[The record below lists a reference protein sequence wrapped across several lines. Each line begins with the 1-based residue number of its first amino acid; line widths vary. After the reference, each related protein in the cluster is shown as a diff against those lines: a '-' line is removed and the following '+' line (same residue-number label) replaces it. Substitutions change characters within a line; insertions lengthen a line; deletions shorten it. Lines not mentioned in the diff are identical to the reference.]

1 MSSWVAL
8 NIEPDEAIEEE
19 VDDTKEIQI
28 EEALK
33 LYQNALKLHS
43 QGPPFYNEAA
53 EAYDALLNSEIFKYP
68 ESLSDYKR
76 NALQDTDQLGGD
88 YIAGDTAA
96 EPLAEFDIND
106 STSSTLMQTIYLSY
120 KNHGQYT
127 LDSLRASI
135 EDASHSDE
143 STQEISTTIA
153 ERANKALSSFAE
165 ALERDDT
172 DLNLWRQSARLCSA
186 LQSYR
191 LARYCLE
198 SVLAD
203 DENRLEVRAEQLGLE
218 ETFAEEHLRETLL
231 SLEDR
236 ISAAQVPLRKPK
248 RSLLRFLKPQ
258 SDPYPYLPALPNN
271 LQDAD
276 PTKHPLRSRLPAH
289 EIKISI
295 LTWAAVGKAILR
307 VCGEEVQGEVYTGSR
322 ITFSLPALSPEM
334 KAITTREAYTQDQSS
349 KSRDDDTVAED
360 KTHNAEGD
368 NRSATQNNA
377 PVKLEAPDEQTD
389 DHSSIDQRAEKQL
402 MESLEVQ
409 SSHSPE
415 ITNRPELPNADDM
428 EIKSSSAPRKRSSAS
443 AITEDQ
449 AERIRA
455 KSRRTRLRE
464 SNAEAS
470 LQAEEILFDQTKYY
484 EDQLE
489 IYTQADEWVF
499 ETTNS
504 LLSKFGIEELTGIE
518 ELRKCH
524 SSLNDDKDSPFSG
537 ANESECSLH
546 QDLVNALKRWDEGK
560 AQAVLQGD
568 YFSAFRDIQGMGKSG
583 LAVFLEHSRKS
594 ARKLGIKHVLVGVEE
609 LIHLLNTV
617 NDGSFNIHNVAF
629 DWLKCLL
636 MPEYGNYPTEHVSGA
651 PYFPAMKSTYTLF
664 QWPSELK
671 ETVVQVLL
679 SEDEYIYQGML
690 NHVQY
695 LERQILSTANGSQF
709 TYTANHFAHLE
720 MIETIFELQ
729 LDIYSS
735 INNPSSEVNTGGRVL
750 QRDRLGRWCSL
761 ARTALTHF
769 MDHAPPGDHQKSML
783 LRHIWTSTFHSNMTT
798 DTHREHVL
806 LCLEE
811 LQRLLGC
818 LGNPL
823 IGLANNAAM
832 PEISLE
838 IIDQEISKLKSM
850 DFFLKIFGP
859 NPRLSVDIIETIEPL
874 LEPSSVGFTEEGE
887 SGGQELAG
895 PRSQIQ
901 EMGSFLDRGDATLRL
916 FLWRRLQAAY
926 NDINYP
932 PKEMSC
938 YLRSIEVIIK
948 ELWSSAHLQ
957 EPSEHRQ
964 VTLLRWLKMLD
975 GVLIKSMT
983 TFWRDPTKAYDCF
996 DMDHLRSSMSAIAL
1010 LTKLLHGLILYEDS
1024 VRVGQT
1030 PRPEFRGTLAK
1041 SLEGFKD
1048 NLREMYVR
1056 CWILQYTLVKEAI
1069 AQNKEI
1075 FDTPLDDCIHYLR
1088 AVHHALGIRK
1098 MCKRSRKDFLKL
1110 VKSELLTLE
1119 NKEDYELDIC
1129 QILYDL
1135 HGIKLL
1141 TVDNYPLDHGC
1152 PPEKLDRATAI
1163 TVIDVVMKQA
1173 KKMNIK
1179 DLSKSE
1185 LKCTIDKMQ
1194 QAIGNTRS
1202 SGPLNFNK
1210 RVLTAYLK
1218 SPLNPSEIF
1227 RSVRGV
1233 KDVALIPIPLSIE
1246 SAVIARNGWY
1256 FLLGYTALT
1265 KFRSQ
1270 KRLNP
1275 VPTNDLDEAV
1285 SWFRSDLEHGSA
1297 SWETWYRLA
1306 QTYDSKLEED
1316 ITWSAE
1322 KINNNRT
1329 ELVTWQRYAIHCYA
1343 MAVSTAIRNAD
1354 PTPETRALLSELYTD
1369 FGIRLYSSSR
1379 APLSMG
1385 AFSLSD
1391 FTRHYN
1397 REENQQMY
1405 EAQPFKEMR
1414 LYSVWNLASYLLKRA
1429 IVDKPKSWMT
1439 HYMYAKCLWKMFS
1452 ADETVRGGAKPIS
1465 LDDLLDSLLDAID
1478 ALPQKKDSRAEPIFE
1493 PHFKLVSIVHKLV
1506 HRGTLTAAEGSKTLL
1521 ATPWARKVLLP
1532 EDDAGWKTYIL
1543 AVIRNLRHADK
1554 SNWHHRM
1561 ALRAAHIIYD
1571 DSKDAESAARAK
1583 GELTQQIFT
1592 KTMTIQV
1599 WRPEYERP
1607 GRHFV
1612 YTTRYVY
1619 YFVALLDQL
1628 NDRANLDQLLR
1639 RVRKKQG
1646 DFINH
1651 TKLWED
1657 VCLTYARVI
1666 RRAGNITEGYEEG
1679 VFRPIGWEEFVLNT
1693 ARLEGLQQ
1701 LAPESGSLLE
1711 LLRDAVE
1718 LKKLNNN
1725 LMKVSL
1731 LEDLIADLYSRLYEV
1746 NMPQVLEQANEE
1758 HKEKMKVD
1766 HLLMGSDGAADTPTP
1781 PTSAPASE
1789 APAPRGRTKGIARRD
1804 IQKRAETI
1812 VNRKLAPRLPT
1823 SKAPAPVESSD
1834 PSSQNHHT
1842 EPTSSS
1848 ITSAPQQSKDL
1859 AAHAPATTAGGT
1871 TEDPTSGQQSDIPH
1885 SVHDSADDESELSE
1899 MDDEKLSKLAIDR
1912 KLMFPNLQERGSLD
1926 PESEMSA
1933 LEGGGDGDITIGPV
1947 GDADLGEGEGETM
1960 GEGDDVDDGEGEGE
1974 GEGDGEEGEGDEEP
1988 EVEADEAGAADV
2000 DMENEGEGE
2009 GEGEDEHDLEGEG
2022 EGDGEEEEEAEGEGD
2037 DADGEGNDS
2046 VDMVG
2051 VEPETEQPDAS
2062 ELVSEA
2068 EPMDV

>member
-43 QGPPFYNEAA
+43 QGPPFYDEAA

-68 ESLSDYKR
+68 ESLSDSKR
-76 NALQDTDQLGGD
+76 NALQDTDLQLGGD
-88 YIAGDTAA
+88 EIAGDTAA
-96 EPLAEFDIND
+96 EPLVEFDIND

-143 STQEISTTIA
+143 SAQEISATIA
-153 ERANKALSSFAE
+153 DRVNKALSSFAE

-218 ETFAEEHLRETLL
+218 ETLTEEHLRETLL

-248 RSLLRFLKPQ
+248 KTLLKFLKPQ
-258 SDPYPYLPALPNN
+258 SDPYPYLPALPNT
-271 LQDAD
+271 LQNAD
-276 PTKHPLRSRLPAH
+276 PTKHPLRSRLPDH
-289 EIKISI
+289 EVKLSV

-307 VCGEEVQGEVYTGSR
+307 VHGDEVQGDDVPTGSR
-322 ITFSLPALSPEM
+322 IIFSLPALSPEM
-334 KAITTREAYTQDQSS
+334 KAITTRESSAQDQSS
-349 KSRDDDTVAED
+349 KSRDEVDADSRKDAHV
-360 KTHNAEGD
+360 AEGD
-368 NRSATQNNA
+368 DRSAAQNTA

-415 ITNRPELPNADDM
+415 IQNRPEHTNADEI

-470 LQAEEILFDQTKYY
+470 LQAEDIVFDQSKYY

-499 ETTNS
+499 NTTNS
-504 LLSKFGIEELTGIE
+504 LLSKIGIEDLAGIE
-518 ELRKCH
+518 ELRKCL
-524 SSLNDDKDSPFSG
+524 SSLNDDKDSPISG

-546 QDLVNALKRWDEGK
+546 QDLINALKHWDEGK

-594 ARKLGIKHVLVGVEE
+594 ARKLGIKQVLAGVEE
-609 LIHLLNTV
+609 LIHLLNIV

-636 MPEYGNYPTEHVSGA
+636 MPEYGN
-651 PYFPAMKSTYTLF
+651 FPAAHAPDAPSFPVMKSTYTLF
-664 QWPSELK
+664 QWPSDLK

-679 SEDEYIYQGML
+679 SEDEYIYKRML
-690 NHVQY
+690 DHVQD
-695 LERQILSTANGSQF
+695 LERQIISTAVGSQF
-709 TYTANHFAHLE
+709 TYTSNHFAHLE

-735 INNPSSEVNTGGRVL
+735 INNPNSEVNTGGRIL
-750 QRDRLGRWCSL
+750 QRDRLDRWCSL

-769 MDHAPPGDHQKSML
+769 MDHAPSGGHQKSML

-798 DTHREHVL
+798 DAHREHIL

-811 LQRLLGC
+811 LQRLLEC
-818 LGNPL
+818 LDNPL
-823 IGLANNAAM
+823 IGLVNNAAM

-850 DFFLKIFGP
+850 DFFLKIFSP
-859 NPRLSVDIIETIEPL
+859 NSRDPVDIIETIEPL
-874 LEPSSVGFTEEGE
+874 LEPSSVGFTEEDS

-895 PRSQIQ
+895 PSSQLQ

-916 FLWRRLQAAY
+916 FLWRRLQVAY
-926 NDINYP
+926 TDIDYP
-932 PKEMSC
+932 PKVVSC
-938 YLRSIEVIIK
+938 FLRSIEVIIK

-964 VTLLRWLKMLD
+964 VTLLRWLKMFD
-975 GVLIKSMT
+975 GILTKTVTMVL
-983 TFWRDPTKAYDCF
+983 RDPAKAYDCF
-996 DMDHLRSSMSAIAL
+996 DMDHLKSSMSAIAL

-1030 PRPEFRGTLAK
+1030 SRPELRGSLAK
-1041 SLEGFKD
+1041 SLESFKD
-1048 NLREMYVR
+1048 RLRETYVR
-1056 CWILQYTLVKEAI
+1056 CWILQYTLLKEAI
-1069 AQNKEI
+1069 AQNKDI
-1075 FDTPLDDCIHYLR
+1075 FGTPLDDCIHYLR

-1098 MCKRSRKDFLKL
+1098 MCKRSHKEFLKL
-1110 VKSELLTLE
+1110 MKSELLAPDD
-1119 NKEDYELDIC
+1119 KEDYELDIC
-1129 QILYDL
+1129 QVLYDI
-1135 HGIKLL
+1135 HGIKLS
-1141 TVDNYPLDHGC
+1141 TVDNYLLDHGC

-1163 TVIDVVMKQA
+1163 MMIDFVMKQA

-1185 LKCTIDKMQ
+1185 LKHTIEKMQ

-1202 SGPLNFNK
+1202 SGPLNYNK
-1210 RVLTAYLK
+1210 RILTTYLK
-1218 SPLNPSEIF
+1218 SPLNPSGIF

-1233 KDVALIPIPLSIE
+1233 EDLTLLPIPLSIE

-1285 SWFRSDLEHGSA
+1285 SWFRSDLEHGTA
-1297 SWETWYRLA
+1297 RWETWYRLA
-1306 QTYDSKLEED
+1306 QTYDSKVEED

-1343 MAVSTAIRNAD
+1343 MAVSTAIRNAE

-1405 EAQPFKEMR
+1405 ETQPFKEMR

-1452 ADETVRGGAKPIS
+1452 ADETVRGGAKSIS

-1521 ATPWARKVLLP
+1521 ATPWARKVQPP
-1532 EDDAGWKTYIL
+1532 EDEASWKTYTL

-1599 WRPEYERP
+1599 WKPEYERP

-1619 YFVALLDQL
+1619 FFVALLDQL

-1666 RRAGNITEGYEEG
+1666 RRAGNISEGHEEG

-1693 ARLEGLQQ
+1693 ARLDDLQQ

-1711 LLRDAVE
+1711 LLRDAIE

-1746 NMPQVLEQANEE
+1746 NMSLVLEQANEE
-1758 HKEKMKVD
+1758 NKEKMKVD
-1766 HLLMGSDGAADTPTP
+1766 HLLMGSDGAAETPTP

-1823 SKAPAPVESSD
+1823 GKAPAPVESSD
-1834 PSSQNHHT
+1834 PSQNHHQT
-1842 EPTSSS
+1842 EPASSS
-1848 ITSAPQQSKDL
+1848 ITSAPRQSKDL
-1859 AAHAPATTAGGT
+1859 AARAPATATRGTA
-1871 TEDPTSGQQSDIPH
+1871 EDPTSGQQSDMAH

-1899 MDDEKLSKLAIDR
+1899 IDDEKLSKLASDR
-1912 KLMFPNLQERGSLD
+1912 KLMFPNLERGSLD

-1933 LEGGGDGDITIGPV
+1933 LEGDGDGDITIEPV

-1960 GEGDDVDDGEGEGE
+1960 VEGDDVDDGE
-1974 GEGDGEEGEGDEEP
+1974 GEGDGEEGEGDDEP
-1988 EVEADEAGAADV
+1988 DVEADEEGAADV
-2000 DMENEGEGE
+2000 DMENEGEGD
-2009 GEGEDEHDLEGEG
+2009 GEDEHDLEGEG
-2022 EGDGEEEEEAEGEGD
+2022 EGEEEEEGEGEGD
-2037 DADGEGNDS
+2037 DTVEMD
-2046 VDMVG
+2046 G